1 MEIRDGLEE
10 RLRSLKDQLIKEE
23 LKRRQERELFIYM
36 IRMLKRVIISEDKAK
51 ILSDITDEIEDS
63 DNLPLDSIREKFDA
77 FYDTIFQEIERG
89 TEVDTSSIYNELLEM
104 CNITR
109 GVIFF
114 LLNDFYPLD
123 ERLRH
128 ISEKIDVNCSE
139 EILGKDL
146 RLLKE
151 NLYRFITT
159 LREKIVRDGNR
170 YRDALL
176 NFLKEVRELEESINK
191 IFERKKIS
199 QDITHFEDELN
210 SSIKEVEDS
219 LKGNNIDEISRIIK
233 AQILRIKKIVEEKRQ
248 RELKRLNET
257 EKVIEELK
265 KRVDEAEKKAHE
277 MKREAKEL
285 EKIAMTDPLTGVFNR
300 TAFEKRLEEDMER
313 FRGGGPPFSL
323 IILDMDNLKDINDSF
338 GHDTGDRAIK
348 EMVSVIKEVFRKDD
362 FICRIGGD
370 EFAIVAEGIPEA
382 VLEERMEGFVKRLKD
397 ISKERLGFEIEISY
411 GISSASPGRDLKDLF
426 KIADSR
432 MYDQK
437 IKKKGKKNRTK
448 RRPLLN
454 WLKIDK

>member
-1 MEIRDGLEE
+1 MEIRDSLED

-36 IRMLKRVIISEDKAK
+36 IRMLRGVISSEDKAK
-51 ILSDITDEIEDS
+51 ILSDIIDKIEDS
-63 DNLPLDSIREKFDA
+63 DDLPLDSIREKFDA
-77 FYDTIFQEIERG
+77 IRDTIFKEIERG
-89 TEVDTSSIYNELLEM
+89 SETDDSFYNELLEM

-151 NLYRFITT
+151 NIYRFITT
-159 LREKIVRDGNR
+159 LRDKIVRDGNR

-199 QDITHFEDELN
+199 QDITHFEDKLS

-219 LKGNNIDEISRIIK
+219 LKGNNLEQISKVIK
-233 AQILRIKKIVEEKRQ
+233 VQISRIKKIVEEKRQ
-248 RELKRLNET
+248 RELKRLNEA
-257 EKVIEELK
+257 EKVIGELK

-277 MKREAKEL
+277 MKREAEEL

-338 GHDTGDRAIK
+338 GHDTGDKAIK
-348 EMVSVIKEVFRKDD
+348 EMVSVIKEVFRKND
-362 FICRIGGD
+362 FISRIGGD
-370 EFAIVAEGIPEA
+370 EFAIVVEGIPEA

-397 ISKERLGFEIEISY
+397 ISKARLGFEIEISY

-454 WLKIDK
+454 WLNKD